1 MGREDQYDIIVPFD
15 GAKVD
20 RVIKDGEVLR
30 LGPIAITAIATPGTP
45 WAGPAGVGKSCE
57 GKKCQSIVFADS
69 ISAVSA
75 DDYRFSDHPALI
87 AVFRSTLTGSRHLDA
102 ISC

>member
-1 MGREDQYDIIVPFD
+1 MPFD

-30 LGPIAITAIATPGTP
+30 LGPIAITAITTPGHTMGGTS
-45 WAGPAGVGKSCE
+45 WRWKSCE
-57 GKKCQSIVFADS
+57 SKKCQSIVFADS

-75 DDYRFSDHPALI
+75 D
-87 AVFRSTLTGSRHLDA
+87 VTGSA
-102 ISC
+102 IIPP